1 VTATLPPPTATPA
14 RVNRPSALIVPALA
28 GGAVALAL
36 GVYGRAHDATGRTIN
51 DLGFPSLLAMKSWL
65 ATIAIALALFQL
77 VSALRMYGRL
87 RVPRTMPRWLP
98 AAHRWS
104 GTAAFLVSLP
114 VAYHCLW
121 SLGFDPDPGGTRRF
135 WHSVLGCLFYGTF
148 ATKVL
153 VVRSHRM
160 PGWALP
166 VVGGLL
172 FTVLVLIWLT
182 SSFWFF
188 RTIGVQR

>member
-1 VTATLPPPTATPA
+1 VTDTVAGRNEASPGLLFAGAALVGALVAVTLGAYGQVHDPA
-14 RVNRPSALIVPALA
+14 SETTIRWFFTTTLHFKAWMTT
-28 GGAVALAL
+28 LAL
-36 GVYGRAHDATGRTIN
+36 
-51 DLGFPSLLAMKSWL
+51 LLAIFQLLGGLWMFGRLPFGHAPLWIGPAHRILGS
-65 ATIAIALALFQL
+65 LAL
-77 VSALRMYGRL
+77 
-87 RVPRTMPRWLP
+87 
-98 AAHRWS
+98 
-104 GTAAFLVSLP
+104 LVSLP

-121 SLGFDPDPGGTRRF
+121 SLGFNPDPGGGRRF
-135 WHSVLGCLFYGTF
+135 WHSVLGCAFYGTF

-182 SSFWFF
+182 SSLWFF